1 MTDVIVFLLIVGY
14 TATIFTFGY
23 FIGKTDK

>member
-1 MTDVIVFLLIVGY
+1 MTDVILFLLTVGY
-14 TATIFTFGY
+14 TSVIFTFGY

>member
-1 MTDVIVFLLIVGY
+1 MTDVILFLLTVGY
-14 TATIFTFGY
+14 TALIFTFGY